1 MNKIKE
7 NLEGLIF
14 PIENM
19 KSSKVNVF
27 FLLMCIILISFP
39 LAITSTNLNIS
50 GNEQISSILKTTNIE
65 FSRLKIVII
74 IVNFI
79 ITVFN
84 SLIGYFIL
92 SCIFQILF
100 ILFKKEVYFSKVV
113 YINFYMAFIG
123 LIYAFINTIFSLAFH
138 ENQLTIYTNFSFLS
152 KEPILISLLQILD
165 PFILLQF
172 LILFLF
178 LYRICNFKKI
188 SSSIFLVIYIITVY
202 FTVYIGN
209 V

>member
-7 NLEGLIF
+7 NLKGFIF
-14 PIENM
+14 PIESM
-19 KSSKVNVF
+19 KNSKVNVF
-27 FLLMCIILISFP
+27 FPLICIILISIP

-50 GNEQISSILKTTNIE
+50 GNEQISGILKTTNIE
-65 FSRLKIVII
+65 FYRLKIVII

-84 SLIGYFIL
+84 SLVGYFIL
-92 SCIFQILF
+92 SCVFQIIF

-113 YINFYMAFIG
+113 YINFYIAFIG
-123 LIYAFINTIFSLAFH
+123 LLYTLVNTIFSLAFH
-138 ENQLTIYTNFSFLS
+138 KNELTIYTNFSFLS
-152 KEPILISLLQILD
+152 KEPKLISLLQILD

-178 LYRICNFKKI
+178 LHKICNFKKY
-188 SSSIFLVIYIITVY
+188 SSVIFLILYVVTIY
-202 FTVYIGN
+202 FSLYIGN
-209 V
+209 R

>member
-7 NLEGLIF
+7 NLKEFVF

-27 FLLMCIILISFP
+27 FPIICIIFISVP
-39 LAITSTNLNIS
+39 LAITSTNLSIN

-65 FSRLKIVII
+65 FYRLKIVII
-74 IVNFI
+74 IVNYI

-84 SLIGYFIL
+84 SLVGYFIL

-113 YINFYMAFIG
+113 YVTFYIAFIG
-123 LIYAFINTIFSLAFH
+123 LLYTLINTVFSLAFH
-138 ENQLTIYTNFSFLS
+138 KNELTIYTNFSFLS

-178 LYRICNFKKI
+178 IHKICDFKKY
-188 SSSIFLVIYIITVY
+188 SSVIFLMFYVAIIYFSI
-202 FTVYIGN
+202 YIGN
-209 V
+209 R